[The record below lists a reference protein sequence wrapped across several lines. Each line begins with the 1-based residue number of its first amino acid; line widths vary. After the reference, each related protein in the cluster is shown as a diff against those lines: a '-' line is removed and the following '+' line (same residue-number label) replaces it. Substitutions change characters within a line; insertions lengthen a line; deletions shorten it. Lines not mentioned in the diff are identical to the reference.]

1 MSQSNQMSRLIARLD
16 GLPAAVRQGIQT
28 LLLGKR
34 VPFVG
39 TAGLKVEELTHQRV
53 VLSIQNRHRV
63 QNHLKGIHAAAMALL
78 VETASGFAVG
88 MHLPD
93 DKIPLLKSLRVDYL
107 KRARGGLRAVV
118 ELSPE
123 QVQTITSQEKGQ
135 LNVPVAVTDESGRG
149 PIRCELVWAW
159 IPKKKE

>member
-1 MSQSNQMSRLIARLD
+1 MSQPNQMSRLIAGLD
-16 GLPAAVRQGIQT
+16 GLPDAERQDRQT

-39 TAGLKVEELTHQRV
+39 TAGLRIEELTHQRV
-53 VLSIQNRHRV
+53 VLSLQNRRRV
-63 QNHLKGIHAAAMALL
+63 QNHLQGVHAAAMALL

-107 KRARGGLRAVV
+107 KRVRGGLRAMV

-123 QVQTITSQEKGQ
+123 QIQTITSQEKGQ
-135 LNVPVAVTDESGRG
+135 LNIPVAVTDESGRG

-159 IPKKKE
+159 VPKKD